1 MNRLRVT
8 QYVME
13 FTIPAAGEFAALREL
28 REDSQLGLGCLD
40 VRNEQIDS
48 PEAIARRVEQ
58 ALEFVAPSRITLNPD
73 CGFAP
78 GSAAEIPI
86 DEAYAKLK
94 SEVAAAQL
102 LRAKYATA

>member
-1 MNRLRVT
+1 MRVT

-13 FTIPAAGEFAALREL
+13 FTIPAAGEFAALRGL
-28 REDSQLGLGCLD
+28 RDDAQVGLGCLD
-40 VRNEQIDS
+40 VRSETIDS
-48 PEAIARRVEQ
+48 PEEIAARVEQ
-58 ALEFVAPSRITLNPD
+58 ALEFVDASRITLNPD

-94 SEVAAAQL
+94 NEAAAARL
-102 LRAKYATA
+102 LRDRHAR